1 MAIIAADGHAGLARP
16 EGTVMDLVERDATL
30 RQLHDCLRKAAGG
43 AGHVAL
49 IAGEAGI
56 GKTSLLRALASLE
69 TEVVLWWGGCDALQS
84 PRPLAP
90 LYDITRSNKTGFDD
104 MLVAGGDRIA
114 LFEAVLASLVR
125 GPQPILLVIED
136 AHWADAAT
144 LDLLKFLGRRIEGT
158 SCLLAVSFRDDEV
171 GATHPLRRL
180 MGELP
185 AGAVTHI
192 ELSRLTPAGVDML
205 ARRALRSAEGI
216 YPATLGNPFFV
227 TELLR
232 HGGDGMPRG
241 VQDLVL
247 SRFARLSRRAQD
259 VVRLASIVPAKTE
272 SWLVQELL
280 APDAATLEECLDS
293 GLLLA
298 TGDVLSFRHELA
310 RAAVES
316 ALPAPVARALH
327 VRVLAA
333 LERTDAQPRV
343 SLARLAHHAAR
354 AGDADAV
361 LRLAPRAAEEARLR
375 SAHKEAA
382 AHLRNALRYADTLPE
397 AQHAELFDALSY
409 EDYLTGAMAEA
420 IDTRESALALWRA
433 AGDMR
438 KAGDAMRWLSRLHW
452 YHGSGTVAAKTHARN
467 AIETLETLEALPP
480 GRELAM
486 AYSNLS
492 QLHMLAMETGPALH
506 WGNKAL
512 ALATAIGDRET
523 EIHALNN
530 IGSAKQNASSEEA
543 GRDELERSLALAQAG
558 GFEEHAAR
566 AFTNLGY
573 TAGTLG
579 HYEEAHAILARGI
592 AWCQQR
598 DLDSWTHYM
607 AAYRSEVSLWQGDW
621 TDAEERAASV
631 LRIPGLAPIS
641 RIIALVVLGRLHARR
656 GEAGAQALFD
666 EALALALPTRELNRI
681 GWVTAARAEWAWLR
695 GDADAIRAE
704 VEPGWTLDVEA
715 DIGSWIFGELGW
727 WLHKAGALDAAPR
740 FCARPYALQIDGNW
754 REAAAAWAAR
764 GCPYEQARAL
774 AEGDVPAQREALA
787 WFEKLGARID
797 AARVRKILLA
807 AGVRG
812 VPRGLRASTRANP
825 FGLTTREAEV
835 LRLLCEGLSN
845 AEIAAR
851 VHRSVRTIDHHLA
864 AILAKLGVDSR
875 TEAVAAALRAEK

>member
-1 MAIIAADGHAGLARP
+1 
-16 EGTVMDLVERDATL
+16 MDLVERDAAL
-30 RQLHDCLRKAAGG
+30 RQLHDCLRKAGRG
-43 AGHVAL
+43 SGHVAL

-56 GKTSLLRALASLE
+56 GKTSLLRALAALE
-69 TEVVLWWGGCDALQS
+69 TNVALWWGGCDALQT
-84 PRPLAP
+84 PHPLAP
-90 LYDITRSNKTGFDD
+90 LHDIARSNKTGFDD
-104 MLVAGGDRIA
+104 LLAGGGDRIA
-114 LFEAVLASLVR
+114 LFEAVLASLAR
-125 GPQPILLVIED
+125 GPRPVLLVIED
-136 AHWADAAT
+136 VHWADAAT
-144 LDLLKFLGRRIEGT
+144 LDLLKFLGRRIERT

-171 GATHPLRRL
+171 GAAHPLRRL

-185 AGAVTHI
+185 AGAVTRI
-192 ELSRLTPAGVDML
+192 ELARLTPAGVEML

-232 HGGDGMPRG
+232 HGGDGTPHG

-247 SRFARLSRRAQD
+247 SRFARLSRGAQD
-259 VVRLASIVPAKTE
+259 VVRLASIVPAKIE
-272 SWLVQELL
+272 SWLVQDLL
-280 APDAATLEECLDS
+280 APGAATLEECLDS

-298 TGDVLSFRHELA
+298 TGDALAFRHELA
-310 RAAVES
+310 RAAIES
-316 ALPAPVARALH
+316 ALPAPVARTLH
-327 VRVLAA
+327 ARVLAV
-333 LERTDAQPRV
+333 LERTDAHTRV

-354 AGDADAV
+354 AGDSDAV
-361 LRLAPRAAEEARLR
+361 LRLAPRAADEARRR
-375 SAHKEAA
+375 SAHKQAA
-382 AHLRNALRYADTLPE
+382 AHLRNALTYAGSLP
-397 AQHAELFDALSY
+397 DARRAALLDELSY

-420 IDTRESALALWRA
+420 IDARESALALWRA
-433 AGDMR
+433 AGDLR

-452 YHGSGTVAAKTHARN
+452 YHGSGTAVAKAHARA
-467 AIETLETLEALPP
+467 AIETLETLPP

-492 QLHMLAMETGPALH
+492 QLHMLAMETGAALH

-512 ALATAIGDRET
+512 DLAVAIGDRET

-530 IGSAKQNASSEEA
+530 IGSATLNANDEAA
-543 GRDELERSLALAQAG
+543 GRADLERSLALAQEG

-579 HYEEAHAILARGI
+579 HYEDAHAILARGI

-621 TDAEERAASV
+621 ADAEERAASV

-641 RIIALVVLGRLHARR
+641 RIIALVVLGRLRARR
-656 GEAGAQALFD
+656 GDAGAQALLD

-681 GWVTAARAEWAWLR
+681 GWVAAARAEWAWLR
-695 GDADAIRAE
+695 GDVAAIRAE

-740 FCARPYALQIDGNW
+740 FCARPYALQIGGNW

-764 GCPYEQARAL
+764 GCPYERARAL
-774 AEGDVPAQREALA
+774 AEGDEPAQREALVS
-787 WFEKLGARID
+787 FEKLDARID
-797 AARVRKILLA
+797 ASRVRKALQA
-807 AGVRG
+807 AGACG
-812 VPRGLRASTRANP
+812 VPRGSRASTRANP
-825 FGLTTREAEV
+825 LGLTTREAEV
-835 LRLLCEGLSN
+835 LRQLCEGRSN

-851 VHRSVRTIDHHLA
+851 LHRSVRTVDHHLA
-864 AILAKLGVDSR
+864 AILAKLGVNSR
-875 TEAVAAALRAEK
+875 TEAVAVALRPEK